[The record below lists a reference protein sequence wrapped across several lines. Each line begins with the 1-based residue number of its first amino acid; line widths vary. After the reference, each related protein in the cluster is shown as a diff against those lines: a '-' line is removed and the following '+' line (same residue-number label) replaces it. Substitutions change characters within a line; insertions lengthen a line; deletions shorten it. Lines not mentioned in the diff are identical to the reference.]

1 MKYENISIKKAMN
14 MIVQGQMYLPEI
26 QRNFVWHEEQIE
38 NLFDSIIMGYP
49 IGTLL
54 FWKSTKKVI
63 NNSNLVLYEFIK
75 DYHQRDCAENK
86 KAPEKLITDFDNYY
100 IVLDGQQRLSSFY
113 IALQGSI
120 AFKIKKKWWNT
131 NDAFPKKKLYFNLDS
146 IVNQKKDDDGFIKRF
161 KFLSEQEIS
170 ADHVWFKVCDI
181 IDFDTEFEAL
191 QYITLHGLNEAQS
204 KNLLKL
210 YKIYNASGD
219 ESILNFYSI
228 EEVNYDDVLN
238 IFVRINSSGTYLSK
252 TDLLFSTIVSGWT
265 DGREKIEK
273 LIKELNNK
281 GGRFD
286 FSKDFIMRT
295 CLVLTGANVNLKIES
310 FKRDTVATIR
320 NEFDNIKTALIKT
333 VKMLVDLGFCHDNIS
348 SYNALIP
355 VAYYMYKG
363 GMDSDDSLNGLR
375 KYLVVSFLK
384 NIYGVASNSALSN
397 TRAVLDKTK
406 CATTPFGLEI
416 FKNVVLVGNR
426 KFSMSR
432 DEIEMYFG
440 KEKGWHTF
448 LLLTILY
455 PNMKLGQIEWHQD
468 HVHPYTS
475 FETNKLRKASIT
487 DREKI
492 ALWQQQRNTLPNLQL
507 LEGKDNESKN
517 RTTLIDWCNKGNTI
531 AYLDD
536 AISKD
541 LNEFAIFYDHRKQKM
556 IDELTRILSL

>member
-1 MKYENISIKKAMN
+1 MN

-131 NDAFPKKKLYFNLDS
+131 NEAFPKKKLYFNLDS
-146 IVNQKKDDDGFIKRF
+146 IANQKKDDDGFIKRF
-161 KFLSEQEIS
+161 KFLSEQEIP

-219 ESILNFYSI
+219 ESILSFYSI
-228 EEVNYDDVLN
+228 EEANYDDVLN

-281 GGRFD
+281 GGRFN

-310 FKRDTVATIR
+310 FKRDTVVAIR

-363 GMDSDDSLNGLR
+363 GMDSDESLNGLR

-397 TRAVLDKTK
+397 TRAILDKIK

-432 DEIEMYFG
+432 DEIEVYFG

-475 FETNKLRKASIT
+475 FEINKLRKVAIT

-517 RTTLIDWCNKGNTI
+517 RTTLIDWCNKGNAI

-541 LNEFAIFYDHRKQKM
+541 LIEFAIFYDHRKQKM
-556 IDELTRILSL
+556 LDELTRILSL

>member
-14 MIVQGQMYLPEI
+14 MIVQGQRYLPEI

-86 KAPEKLITDFDNYY
+86 KASEKLITDFDNYY

-146 IVNQKKDDDGFIKRF
+146 IANQKKDDDGFIKRF
-161 KFLSEQEIS
+161 KFLSEQEIP

-228 EEVNYDDVLN
+228 EEANYDDVLN

-432 DEIEMYFG
+432 DEIEVYFV

-507 LEGKDNESKN
+507 LECKDNESKN

-556 IDELTRILSL
+556 LDELTRILSL